1 MFNMTEIR
9 YFDSEEDNVS
19 WVPVQV
25 AEIEVEKDGKK
36 LFLSASPAGVDYIWG
51 FYISEK
57 SIVSILEDDP
67 DADFQDCIIEKYE
80 SLKEVLDSDYFY
92 EFINLA
98 SKAAEIFGQN
108 AISIN

>member
-1 MFNMTEIR
+1 MYKMPEIS

-36 LFLSASPAGVDYIWG
+36 LFLSASPAGVDYIWE

-57 SIVSILEDDP
+57 SIVSILENDR

-80 SLKEVLDSDYFY
+80 SLEELLNSDYLY
-92 EFINLA
+92 EFISLA
-98 SKAAEIFGQN
+98 CKAAEIFGQN
-108 AISIN
+108 TININ